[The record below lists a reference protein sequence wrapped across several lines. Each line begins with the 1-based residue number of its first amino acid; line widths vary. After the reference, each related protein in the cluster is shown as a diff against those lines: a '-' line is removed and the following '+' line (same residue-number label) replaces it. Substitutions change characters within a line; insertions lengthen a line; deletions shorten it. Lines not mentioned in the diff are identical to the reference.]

1 MIQRGSFDTFRRK
14 FFEISMTHAIV
25 LESTLA
31 ICQAQLEVSALP
43 ESQPSKIGMI
53 HRGKALQMIQH
64 GLKSSSTSDTLLIA
78 VIAALAY
85 DTIYSDW
92 KSVEANLKGLRHLI
106 MLHGGS
112 EKLGL
117 QGWFSYAYAWAELRW
132 ANHLAQI
139 APTQPEY
146 NPLTLDYPSHP
157 YSPDIC
163 LIIAKLPIGFQEVT
177 LSSLLSTHVLKFLKE
192 ISEWTTRYNLAICEN
207 HTGDQSVYSLEGM
220 RLANHGA
227 IILGSCNLKPKE
239 RLLCIGLLTYI
250 ISFDGQQARHPRGL
264 EDHMADLRDAARGL
278 LLSKCWLLTWIAMV
292 IAAAKDSMAVPL
304 TNRWLLI
311 DQLVDEGEL
320 KEWQDLQQILCRF
333 FWNESLDRRW
343 ESCWRIALERKR
355 QRES

>member
-25 LESTLA
+25 LESILA
-31 ICQAQLEVSALP
+31 ICQAQLELRALP
-43 ESQPSKIGMI
+43 ESQPSQIVMI

-64 GLKSSSTSDTLLIA
+64 KLKSSSTSDTLLIA
-78 VIAALAY
+78 VIGALAY
-85 DTIYSDW
+85 DMIYSDW

-106 MLHGGS
+106 MLRGGS

-146 NPLTLDYPSHP
+146 NPLTLNYPSHP
-157 YSPDIC
+157 YPPNIC
-163 LIIAKLPIGFQEVT
+163 LIISKLPIGFQEDS
-177 LSSLLSTHVLKFLKE
+177 LASLLSTQVLKFLEE

-207 HTGDQSVYSLEGM
+207 RTRDQSVYSLAGM

-227 IILGSCNLKPKE
+227 VILGSCNLKPKE

-250 ISFDGQQARHPRGL
+250 VSFDGQQARHQRGL
-264 EDHMADLRDAARGL
+264 EDHMADLKHTSHGL
-278 LLSKCWLLTWIAMV
+278 LLSKCWLLTWIAMIV
-292 IAAAKDSMAVPL
+292 AAAKDSMAVPL

-311 DQLVDEGEL
+311 DLLVDEGEHR
-320 KEWQDLQQILCRF
+320 EWRDLQQILHKF
-333 FWNESLDRRW
+333 FWNESLDTRW